1 MRNIQLAD
9 QLIKQTFGEDVTKG
23 IERKQFNATDK
34 HVTWSTEFVED
45 DATITCTVSKNGLK
59 FKVSTDDVSDEFL
72 TTQYNR
78 VKQIRKELFVEEEQD
93 ENQLTLDDVNNDDTE
108 QVTAE
113 GTNTLE
119 AKTSDDT
126 VEELSNNDVFEEV
139 EK

>member
-1 MRNIQLAD
+1 MTTMRDIDLAKD
-9 QLIKQTFGEDVTKG
+9 LVIKTFGINTVDVSL
-23 IERKQFNATDK
+23 RRFM
-34 HVTWSTEFVED
+34 VED
-45 DATITCTVSKNGLK
+45 TKVQVILKYAKLKVTFDIKEKFVVSKFDGEYT
-59 FKVSTDDVSDEFL
+59 TDIQSEL
-72 TTQYNR
+72 SEKAEY
-78 VKQIRKELFVEEEQD
+78 IRKELFEDAED
-93 ENQLTLDDVNNDDTE
+93 DDQLSIDDLESDTE